1 MSRHLAIDVAGAA
14 TRLAPVLARTPTV
27 VSLPLRAILKLET
40 RQVTGSYKVRGA
52 LNALTAGVER
62 GDRRAIV
69 VASAGNHAAGIAWSA
84 RRLGLSALA
93 VMPEGTP
100 QNKVRRTADA
110 GASVLL
116 AGRAFEESLA
126 FAQALAASE
135 RRRFVHAFD
144 EAEVVA
150 GQGTVGLELLRH
162 QPDVVVVPLGGGGLA
177 AGVAAALA
185 DTPIRVVAAR
195 VAPGDLHSTVADG
208 ARVARLGAL
217 TGALLE
223 RAEVTVLDIP
233 ESEIR
238 HAIRRLVRLHGIVA
252 EGAGAL
258 AVAALNHVGGRRR
271 AAVVSGANIDAHQL
285 RHILQENSHE
295 ARHARGRVA

>member
-1 MSRHLAIDVAGAA
+1 MSRLRAIDVPEAA
-14 TRLAPVLARTPTV
+14 RRIAPILSRTPTV
-27 VSLPLRAILKLET
+27 VSLPLRALLKLET

-62 GDRRAIV
+62 GDRRPVV

-84 RRLGLSALA
+84 RHLGLSALA

-100 QNKVRRTADA
+100 RNKAERTADA

-116 AGRAFEESLA
+116 AGRVFEESLA
-126 FAQALAASE
+126 IARALAEAA
-135 RRRFVHAFD
+135 RHRFVHAFD
-144 EAEVVA
+144 EADVIA
-150 GQGTVGLELLRH
+150 GQGTVGLELMRH

-177 AGVAAALA
+177 AGVACALA
-185 DTPIRVVAAR
+185 DTGVRVVAAR
-195 VAPGDLHSTVADG
+195 VAPADLHHTVADG
-208 ARVARLGAL
+208 ARVAVAGTL
-217 TGALLE
+217 TSVLLE
-223 RAEVTVLDIP
+223 RAGVTVLDIP
-233 ESEIR
+233 EVQIR

-258 AVAALNHVGGRRR
+258 AVAALNQVDGRRR
-271 AAVVSGANIDAHQL
+271 AAVVSGGNIDSPLLQQ
-285 RHILQENSHE
+285 ILQENSHE